1 MTTPTRDLVLTHLR
15 REKVQLWLPP
25 YWQQERSEADATSD
39 TDALRNLAQVLA
51 EDLSTSS
58 EPPLKVDD
66 IFSILSQLQSHALQK
81 LKKHSVDIKILATKQ
96 HFANLSD
103 DAFAS
108 WGDTVFTVTNGST
121 KKSLVLRVEN
131 ISSTLTV
138 DKLSSDLCC
147 ALNATTAR
155 VIFKGKN
162 ISSLSSGEGNLRKI
176 VSSNNGKE
184 EQQKK
189 NELLCIVSG
198 HGYVPPAPAA
208 AAAAASLA
216 EGSATDTARTDKDI
230 IDSIRSSASRIAYNQ
245 SRFEITD
252 QSGNLVP
259 MSQTDS
265 ISLLTALG
273 LHRIGRSKMVKNSE
287 LDDDSSDKRNSL
299 ASALVFFLEADAEWS
314 TLEVWKRKVDNYG
327 LLQLDIVWTYMR
339 LESLEC
345 LSDAMRRLEIA
356 ETVLRKQVHSNF
368 VTLALVNA
376 DANNPIPPLCTIFV
390 RLFLMQGVANK
401 MRNCN
406 DTAAERLGWARV
418 LCRQL
423 RASCPPDRVEI
434 LCGAY
439 CVEPSTAISALR
451 KFNGDPDAAGNFIA
465 SVRDEETRSAKKRK
479 RQHRLGKC
487 SNNIDFVNLDLVQTL
502 SDLLGFRD
510 VNTTDDGWDDLST
523 SKMIVIGLLRLTIN
537 DIEKS
542 LALYNEIGAQGVLQ
556 QAAQLD
562 KDDTGIHH
570 HSIRNEFEVSDVDVA
585 SLVSMGVEEGR
596 GRAALRATGNVDS
609 ALLWLLSKDDDNK
622 NNVSD
627 DKSKADDNVLTGSP
641 INNGEVGRSSSN
653 DEEDSSDSSSDD
665 EDAYDFLEQELGQAL
680 SHDSSK
686 EMLEKEWLGADLNEE
701 WGLLAQYM

>member
-1 MTTPTRDLVLTHLR
+1 MTTPTRDLVLSHLR
-15 REKVQLWLPP
+15 QEKLQLWLPP
-25 YWQQERSEADATSD
+25 YCQRERSVADAKSD
-39 TDALRNLAQVLA
+39 TDALRNLAQVMA
-51 EDLSTSS
+51 EKLSSSS
-58 EPPLKVDD
+58 EAPLKVND
-66 IFSILSQLQSHALQK
+66 IFSILSQLQCHALQK

-108 WGDTVFTVTNGST
+108 WGDTVVTVKNRST
-121 KKSLVLRVEN
+121 KTKSVVLRVEN
-131 ISSTLTV
+131 ISSTLTA
-138 DKLSSDLCC
+138 DKLSSALCC

-155 VIFKGKN
+155 VIFKGEI
-162 ISSLSSGEGNLRKI
+162 ISSSSSCEGNLRKI

-184 EQQKK
+184 EQRR

-198 HGYVPPAPAA
+198 HGYIPPAPAA
-208 AAAAASLA
+208 AV
-216 EGSATDTARTDKDI
+216 ATSCHTDKDI

-273 LHRIGRSKMVKNSE
+273 LHRIGRSKMAKVVDS
-287 LDDDSSDKRNSL
+287 DDDGDKRNSL

-314 TLEVWKRKVDNYG
+314 TLKAWKKKVDNFG
-327 LLQLDIVWTYMR
+327 LLQLDIVWTYVL
-339 LESLEC
+339 LESLES
-345 LSDAMRRLEIA
+345 LSDAVKRLEIA

-376 DANNPIPPLCTIFV
+376 EANNPIPPLCTMFV
-390 RLFLMQGVANK
+390 RLFLLQGMASK
-401 MRNCN
+401 MLNCS
-406 DTAAERLGWARV
+406 DTAAERMGWARV
-418 LCRQL
+418 LSQKL
-423 RASCPPDRVEI
+423 RALCPPDRVEI

-465 SVRDEETRSAKKRK
+465 SVRDDEIRLAKKRK

-487 SNNIDFVNLDLVQTL
+487 SNSIDFVDLDLVQTL

-510 VNTTDDGWDDLST
+510 IDTTDDGQNDQST

-542 LALYNEIGAQGVLQ
+542 LALYNEIGAQNVLE

-562 KDDTGIHH
+562 KDNTGICRD
-570 HSIRNEFEVSDVDVA
+570 SIRHEFQVSDIDVA

-596 GRAALRATGNVDS
+596 GRCALRATGNVDS
-609 ALLWLLSKDDDNK
+609 ALLWLLSKEDDNEE
-622 NNVSD
+622 NTSD
-627 DKSKADDNVLTGSP
+627 EKKKADFTGNP
-641 INNGEVGRSSSN
+641 INNGEVGRSSSYEKQ
-653 DEEDSSDSSSDD
+653 DGSSGSLSD
-665 EDAYDFLEQELGQAL
+665 EDAYDFLERELGEAL
-680 SHDSSK
+680 SNSK
-686 EMLEKEWLGADLNEE
+686 EMLEKEWLGADLDKEWRLLEE
-701 WGLLAQYM
+701 FMPFTMH